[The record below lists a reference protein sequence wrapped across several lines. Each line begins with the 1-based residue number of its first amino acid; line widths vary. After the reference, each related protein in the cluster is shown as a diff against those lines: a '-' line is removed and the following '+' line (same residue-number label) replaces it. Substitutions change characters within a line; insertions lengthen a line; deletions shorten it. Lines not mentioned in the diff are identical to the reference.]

1 MGWSSQFFTLIVI
14 EGPNAAILLYSPTA
28 GPGNLIGSWAAVG
41 YTDQYGNVVPQGINV
56 NQGILNSVSIVG
68 GAITASTIANTI
80 ISASTIIAPTLSS
93 GTIYETQ
100 ITFDTGGGQVVGY
113 TTTTTTVTQSSN
125 GTYNFTVPA
134 GVNSGKVETWGAG
147 AGGGGGNATQ
157 GGETGG
163 GGEYAQEPTYPMT
176 PGNVLTYTIGNGGN
190 GGVTG
195 VAGTSG
201 GDTSFDNAGVFANG
215 GDAGNAGT
223 GGLGGT
229 GSTNTVHFNG
239 GNGANS
245 SAFTGGASGGNS
257 GNSTANGNNGASST
271 SSSGAPQPAAQTG
284 SGRGGA
290 GGANTANGNGGG
302 APGAAGGGAGSGTA
316 GGNFSKSYQCKQSR
330 SYYGADASNGNPN
343 GTRNSNGTI
352 WQGGETAT
360 GGTANGTQ
368 KNAFIFPSVTADLV
382 GVTITEVDLAVTNEH
397 SWFGSGITVQ
407 LKEWLASQGTSLP
420 GSWNGLGSPSLT
432 QYTQDEGSRKT
443 VALFS
448 NAGNLFA
455 DLKSG
460 AGIGFAMGPG
470 PSAYDLSYYGYFN
483 GAINS
488 NSGPVMTI
496 KGTTGS
502 GFNTAGSGADGQVK
516 ITYASSQSIV
526 FALAPQAGGDGT
538 NTWAA
543 GYTGPTTPF
552 NPSSGTA
559 PETWHT
565 MGTAGSSLATGFTNQ
580 SGMPLQFM
588 LDSNGFVHIDGVLDC
603 SSGTAEGS
611 PTTLFTLPAA
621 WRPNK
626 SVFFHW
632 DYFPY
637 TAANEASSHYITLN
651 TSGVATAGFA
661 AATTITAI
669 VISAVFPLNAN
680 TS

>member
-1 MGWSSQFFTLIVI
+1 MGWTAQYFTLIVI
-14 EGPNAAILLYSPTA
+14 EGTNQAGILLYSPVA
-28 GPGNLIGSWAAVG
+28 GLGNLVGSWAV
-41 YTDQYGNVVPQGINV
+41 TSFVDQYGNVVPAGINV
-56 NQGILNSVSIVG
+56 NQGILNAVTIN
-68 GAITASTIANTI
+68 GATITASTIANTLI
-80 ISASTIIAPTLSS
+80 TASTIIAPTLSG

-100 ITFDTGGGQVVGY
+100 ITFDTGGGEVLGY
-113 TTTTTTVTQSSN
+113 TTTNTTVTQSSN
-125 GTYNFTVPA
+125 GAYNFTVPA
-134 GVNSGKVETWGAG
+134 GVTSAKVECWGAG
-147 AGGGGGNATQ
+147 PGGGGGNATE

-163 GGEYAQEPTYPMT
+163 GGEYACEPSYPLT
-176 PGNVLTYTIGNGGN
+176 PGAVIPYTVGNGGN

-195 VAGTSG
+195 TAGTSG
-201 GDTSFDNAGVFANG
+201 GDTSFNNAAVFANG
-215 GDAGNAGT
+215 GDAGSGGVA
-223 GGLGGT
+223 GLGGT
-229 GSTNTVHFNG
+229 GSTNTIHFNG
-239 GNGANS
+239 GNGANQ

-257 GNSTANGNNGASST
+257 GNPTANGNNGASST

-290 GGANTANGNGGG
+290 GGANTANGNAGGS
-302 APGAAGGGAGSGTA
+302 PGAAGGGAGSGTA

-330 SYYGADASNGNPN
+330 SYYGADASNGDAN

-360 GGTANGTQ
+360 GGGANGTQ
-368 KNAFIFPSVTADLV
+368 KCAFIFPSVTADLS
-382 GVTITEVDLAVTNEH
+382 GVTITEVDLAITNEH
-397 SWFGSGITVQ
+397 SWYGSGITVQ

-420 GSWNGLGSPSLT
+420 GSWNGLGSPVLT
-432 QYTQDEGSRKT
+432 QYSQDEGSRKT

-470 PSAYDLSYYGYFN
+470 PTAYDLYYYGYFN

-496 KGTTGS
+496 IGTTGS
-502 GFNTAGSGADGQVK
+502 GFNTAGNGSDGQVK
-516 ITYASSQSIV
+516 ITYASSSSIV
-526 FALAPQAGGDGT
+526 FALSAVAGSDANGNSYGV
-538 NTWAA
+538 
-543 GYTGPTTPF
+543 GYTGPTQNF
-552 NPSSGTA
+552 NPSTGNT

-565 MGTAGSSLATGFTNQ
+565 LTPASGFTNQ
-580 SGMPLQFM
+580 SGQPLQYM
-588 LDSNGFVHIDGVLDC
+588 LDSNGIVHINGVITC

-611 PTTLFTLPAA
+611 PVTLFTIPAG
-621 WRPNK
+621 WRPNRTC
-626 SVFFHW
+626 FAHW

-637 TAANEASSHYITLN
+637 SAANEAGSRYVTIN
-651 TSGVATAGFA
+651 TSGTVTAGFA

-669 VISAVFPLNAN
+669 VLDFDFPLVSN